1 MSEMDRRRLLNEE
14 EVAALLAR
22 LPGWERVEDGLEK
35 VFEFGSYLDGIEFV
49 RRLAME
55 AEAMDHHAELVV
67 GWRKVRVRSTTH
79 RPKGL
84 TGLDGELAE
93 AAERVSGGDGGVR

>member
-1 MSEMDRRRLLNEE
+1 MLEK
-14 EVAALLAR
+14 VF
-22 LPGWERVEDGLEK
+22 EK
-35 VFEFGSYLDGIEFV
+35 VFEFGSYLEGIEFV
-49 RRLAME
+49 RKLAME
-55 AEAMDHHAELVV
+55 AEAMDHHPEMVV

>member
-1 MSEMDRRRLLNEE
+1 MSELDRRRLLNEE
-14 EVAALLAR
+14 EVAAWLGR
-22 LPGWERVEDGLEK
+22 LPGWGRVEDGLEK
-35 VFEFGSYLDGIEFV
+35 VFEFGSYLEGIEFV

-55 AEAMDHHAELVV
+55 AEAMDHHPELVV

-93 AAERVSGGDGGVR
+93 AAERVSGGDAGIR